1 MKGLTNKKILVTGG
15 TSGIGQAIAVRFA
28 AEGAHVAIN
37 YRKREDNAAETD
49 ALVHQA
55 LEQCVHDVTAHGVNH
70 ILVQADVSK
79 EDQVRRM
86 VGEVVE
92 KLGGL
97 DVLVNNAGIQI
108 AHDSHE
114 IPLDDFDRV
123 LAVNLRGAF
132 VAAQAAIR
140 HFLAEEK
147 AGIIINVS
155 SVHQVIP
162 KPRFL
167 SYSVSKG
174 GMQNLTRTLALEYA
188 GQGIR
193 VNAIGPG
200 ATITP
205 INQAWV
211 NDPEKAADVLQH
223 IPMGRA
229 GTAEEMAAV
238 TAFLASDEAAYITG
252 QTLFVDGG
260 LTLYPD
266 FRTAWS
272 SE

>member
-1 MKGLTNKKILVTGG
+1 MKGLANKKVLITGG
-15 TSGIGQAIAVRFA
+15 TSGIGQAIAVRSA

-37 YRKREDNAAETD
+37 YRKSEQDAAETD
-49 ALVHQA
+49 AMVHQA
-55 LEQCVHDVTAHGVNH
+55 LEQCVHKVEAHGVNH
-70 ILVQADVSK
+70 ILVQADISRE
-79 EDQVRRM
+79 EDVQRM
-86 VGEVVE
+86 VQEVVE

-97 DVLVNNAGIQI
+97 DILINNAGTQI
-108 AHDSHE
+108 AADSHQM
-114 IPLDDFDRV
+114 PVADFDRV

-147 AGIIINVS
+147 SGVIINVS

-188 GQGIR
+188 GRGIR
-193 VNAIGPG
+193 VNGIGPG
-200 ATITP
+200 ATITA
-205 INQAWV
+205 INRAWV
-211 NDPEKAADVLQH
+211 DDQEKAGEVLRH
-223 IPMGRA
+223 IPMARA
-229 GTAEEMAAV
+229 GTAEEMAGV
-238 TAFLASDEAAYITG
+238 IAFLASDDAAYITG

>member
-1 MKGLTNKKILVTGG
+1 MKGLLNTKVLITGG

-37 YRKREDNAAETD
+37 YRKSEQDAAETD

-55 LEQCVHDVTAHGVNH
+55 LEQCVHEVAAHGVNH

-79 EDQVRRM
+79 EDEVQRM
-86 VGEVVE
+86 VQEVVE
-92 KLGGL
+92 RLGGL
-97 DVLVNNAGIQI
+97 DILINNAGIQI
-108 AHDSHE
+108 AVDSHE
-114 IPLDDFDRV
+114 MTVADFDRV

-132 VAAQAAIR
+132 MVAQAAIR

-147 AGIIINVS
+147 RGVIINVS

-188 GQGIR
+188 SRGIR
-193 VNAIGPG
+193 VNGIGPG

-205 INQAWV
+205 INRAWV
-211 NDPEKAADVLQH
+211 DDPEKARDVLKH
-223 IPMGRA
+223 IPMARA
-229 GTAEEMAAV
+229 GTAEEMATV
-238 TAFLASDEAAYITG
+238 TAFLASEDAAYITG

-266 FRTAWS
+266 FRTPWS

>member
-1 MKGLTNKKILVTGG
+1 MRGLANKKILVTGG

-37 YRKREDNAAETD
+37 YRSREEDAAETD

-55 LEQCVHDVTAHGVNH
+55 LEQCVHKVAAHGVNH

-79 EDQVRRM
+79 EDQVQRM
-86 VGEVVE
+86 VQEVVE
-92 KLGGL
+92 KLGDL

-108 AHDSHE
+108 ARDSHE
-114 IPLDDFDRV
+114 IPIDDFDRV

-132 VAAQAAIR
+132 AAAQATIR
-140 HFLAEEK
+140 HFLSEEK
-147 AGIIINVS
+147 AGVIINVS

-211 NDPEKAADVLQH
+211 DDPEKAADVLQH